1 MLQRQIVVKAL
12 GKQIDIEDAVCTKDA
27 IASFDSIG
35 LLIFVN
41 VTIYRTIPLQRY
53 QSNSHCIYLTTR
65 QGAESRIMS
74 IVESFGPTAATIG
87 GGFFVGILIGYA
99 LKKAIKLV
107 AVIVGLFLA
116 TLAYLQ
122 YHQIANINWNKL
134 QTVSDGVITTL
145 SSAIVQIPGFGDSSH
160 AATVTASSSLT
171 MTSFG
176 IPLTGS
182 MSAGFAIGF
191 VKG

>member
-1 MLQRQIVVKAL
+1 M
-12 GKQIDIEDAVCTKDA
+12 
-27 IASFDSIG
+27 
-35 LLIFVN
+35 N
-41 VTIYRTIPLQRY
+41 
-53 QSNSHCIYLTTR
+53 
-65 QGAESRIMS
+65 S

-99 LKKAIKLV
+99 LKKVIKLI

-116 TLAYLQ
+116 GLAYLQ
-122 YHQIANINWNKL
+122 YYQIASINWNKL
-134 QTVSDGVITTL
+134 QQVSEGTITTL
-145 SSAIVQIPGFGDSSH
+145 SNAITQILGISSTDGH
-160 AATVTASSSLT
+160 AASTASSLA

-191 VKG
+191 IKG